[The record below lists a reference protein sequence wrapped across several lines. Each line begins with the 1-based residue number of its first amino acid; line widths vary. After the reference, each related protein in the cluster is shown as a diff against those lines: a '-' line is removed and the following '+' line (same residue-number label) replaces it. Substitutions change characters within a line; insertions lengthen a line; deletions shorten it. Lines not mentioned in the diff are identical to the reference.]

1 VTGTKHSRSI
11 ERAVTAICLRKEK
24 PPEGGFSIHGLQV
37 PRMTVK
43 RLRR

>member
-1 VTGTKHSRSI
+1 
-11 ERAVTAICLRKEK
+11 LRKEK

-37 PRMTVK
+37 PRRIAK